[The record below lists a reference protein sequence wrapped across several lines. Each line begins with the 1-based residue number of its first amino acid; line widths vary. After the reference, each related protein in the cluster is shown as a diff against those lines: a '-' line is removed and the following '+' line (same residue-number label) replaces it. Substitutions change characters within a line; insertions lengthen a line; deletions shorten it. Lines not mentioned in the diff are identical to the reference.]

1 MNELFSARVIMSLRA
16 YITQAKRDNNLV
28 TRAFKSGF

>member
-1 MNELFSARVIMSLRA
+1 MNELFSARVMSLRA
-16 YITQAKRDNNLV
+16 YITQAMRDNNLV